1 MLTASRVDDPKA
13 WLEQH
18 AINEVECLVP
28 DLNGILRGKA
38 MPAAKVLASLEGA
51 PMFLPISAFIIA
63 VTGRYTGTPP
73 DDVVAYQGSG
83 HAAPP

>member
-28 DLNGILRGKA
+28 DLNGILRGKV

-51 PMFLPISAFIIA
+51 
-63 VTGRYTGTPP
+63 RYVPADKRLHHRRHWP
-73 DDVVAYQGSG
+73 L
-83 HAAPP
+83 HRNAAR